1 MFFYKFYNTIFKSD
15 LCLSSLGLQ
24 TINSNHYDVEIV
36 LKNSLSN
43 SFDLTPIFTIEK
55 RQGYF
60 FRKGI
65 GLYKSIN
72 GSLIE
77 VHPFQSTE
85 KQLLK
90 ENLINF
96 PLALCMSQRGYLAI
110 HGSSVCIKDSIYI
123 FSGPSHAGKSTLAA
137 FFFSKKHDLF
147 SEDIS
152 IVDTK
157 DNMLFPS
164 NRYIKLSPIV
174 AEILNMPGKFEYQ
187 PKGRDRQG
195 YLLPKED
202 FVPRKVKNIY
212 FLKWS
217 DNNEI
222 KKMPNKEALK
232 NLLKYSFISEDS
244 EDSVK
249 VLNILSKSNFYELF
263 IKKDLKNLENIY
275 KMLVC

>member
-1 MFFYKFYNTIFKSD
+1 MSFK
-15 LCLSSLGLQ
+15 LRLQ

-96 PLALCMSQRGYLAI
+96 PLALCMSQRVIWQYM
-110 HGSSVCIKDSIYI
+110 
-123 FSGPSHAGKSTLAA
+123 
-137 FFFSKKHDLF
+137 DLQ
-147 SEDIS
+147 S
-152 IVDTK
+152 
-157 DNMLFPS
+157 
-164 NRYIKLSPIV
+164 
-174 AEILNMPGKFEYQ
+174 A
-187 PKGRDRQG
+187 
-195 YLLPKED
+195 
-202 FVPRKVKNIY
+202 
-212 FLKWS
+212 
-217 DNNEI
+217 
-222 KKMPNKEALK
+222 
-232 NLLKYSFISEDS
+232 
-244 EDSVK
+244 
-249 VLNILSKSNFYELF
+249 
-263 IKKDLKNLENIY
+263 
-275 KMLVC
+275 